1 MENKRIEWID
11 ISKGILIVLV
21 LLGHTQASP
30 HLVGYIFSFHMPFFF
45 FISGYLFNIEKY
57 QKFTTVVMS
66 KAKSILIPYVFFS
79 VLSVIIYSV
88 IFDYHLS
95 NWSSIVSVFLESKRN
110 EIFYNVPLWFFT
122 TLFIVEILY
131 FLIRKHIKRKW
142 IIFIILIALSGLEA
156 IKYNTTGQPKL
167 PWSLDLG
174 VYYMVF
180 FGIGNLVRNS
190 YISRNFIK
198 KSLYGLCFIINILF
212 LVSPETF
219 NGVYKIV
226 NLHGSLAYLWSL
238 ILGFAGIVTYIGL
251 SKYVGS
257 SKALSYLGKNTMI
270 IFPLHFVLGY
280 NLINVFVLVYKI
292 PIVPSNI
299 TGFIYVGI
307 ELLILIPVVN
317 IINSYFPN
325 FVGKGE
331 KVRGISKRN

>member
-11 ISKGILIVLV
+11 ISKGILIILV
-21 LLGHTQASP
+21 MLGHTQASP

-45 FISGYLFNIEKY
+45 FISGYLFNVEKY
-57 QKFTTVVMS
+57 QSFTNVVVS
-66 KAKSILIPYVFFS
+66 KSKSILIPYIFFS

-88 IFDYHLS
+88 IFDYHFN
-95 NWSSIVSVFLESKRN
+95 NWYSLVSMFLESKRN

-122 TLFIVEILY
+122 TLFIIELLY
-131 FLIRKHIKRKW
+131 FLIRKHINRKW
-142 IIFIILIALSGLEA
+142 IVLTILIALSGFEA

-167 PWSLDLG
+167 PWSFDLG

-180 FGIGNLVRNS
+180 FGIGNLIRN
-190 YISRNFIK
+190 ISINNKFIK
-198 KSLYGLCFIINILF
+198 KSLYGFCFIINILF

-219 NGVYKIV
+219 NGVNNIV
-226 NLHGSLAYLWSL
+226 YSHGSFAYLWSL

-251 SKYVGS
+251 SKYVKS

-299 TGFIYVGI
+299 TGFIFVGI

-317 IINSYFPN
+317 IINSYFLN
-325 FVGKGE
+325 FVGKQ
-331 KVRGISKRN
+331 VRGISRSD